1 MRDQRMPDV
10 VATFNAS
17 RRRRLGG
24 YVEVDET
31 MWGSSQKGLHSKPSR
46 CKGAFWAAWERGS
59 GDFIIE
65 QMDWMPSFYK
75 MKGAAPANAVLPLV
89 EKWVLPKTTIFT
101 DGLRAYL
108 KLPKLK
114 DKNYVHYHVCH
125 DKGEWVGP
133 EVTSGQRV
141 HTQSVDGMWG
151 HLKTWLRTRRGVH
164 KSTLAGYVA
173 CFEWRSRTKEDSRFT
188 ALMSGV
194 VQHWNVTTNL
204 YIYIYIYIYTY
215 IHIYIYIYTYMHTIT
230 AEKHV
235 VFFIFFLYMFL
246 RLVRSWRCTLFPPHL
261 DPPPEG
267 GVSQQVAV
275 LALPQPVDPQ
285 AAQVHTAVPRHV
297 GGGGLGVRGG
307 GGGRPVENVQII
319 VEGHVGV
326 EVLLLRAIHTKKA
339 CRGGGPG
346 GRGGAGRRGLF
357 SAAPPRAGWLAG
369 PSKQSG

>member
-1 MRDQRMPDV
+1 MDCNVLQMHIMTGISKPIIHRVQSMAHSV
-10 VATFNAS
+10 MATFNAS
-17 RRRRLGG
+17 RRRRLSG

-114 DKNYVHYHVCH
+114 DKNYVHYYVCH

-194 VQHWNVTTNL
+194 VQHWNVTTKEQE
-204 YIYIYIYIYTY
+204 
-215 IHIYIYIYTYMHTIT
+215 
-230 AEKHV
+230 ASEDEEDEE
-235 VFFIFFLYMFL
+235 
-246 RLVRSWRCTLFPPHL
+246 SDL
-261 DPPPEG
+261 DIDFE
-267 GVSQQVAV
+267 
-275 LALPQPVDPQ
+275 AL
-285 AAQVHTAVPRHV
+285 
-297 GGGGLGVRGG
+297 
-307 GGGRPVENVQII
+307 NI
-319 VEGHVGV
+319 
-326 EVLLLRAIHTKKA
+326 
-339 CRGGGPG
+339 
-346 GRGGAGRRGLF
+346 
-357 SAAPPRAGWLAG
+357 
-369 PSKQSG
+369 